1 MEYQKLS
8 KRQLLAMTWWNRPR
22 FKDYDGIIC
31 DGSVRSGKTVC
42 MADGFILWSMA
53 SFDGEN
59 FGICGKTI
67 ESLRRNVILNLRD
80 WIGGVV
86 DIVEKRAENKLIIS
100 DGKYTNT
107 YFLFGGRDESS
118 YTLVQG
124 ITLAGALLDEV
135 ALMPRSFVE
144 QVIARCSVDGSKLW
158 FNCNPEGPGHWF
170 YQDWIR
176 KTKERGVLH
185 LHFTMDD
192 NPALSQSIRDRYARM
207 YSGIFYKRYVLGQ
220 WVISD
225 GAIYDMFDEA
235 KNVYGDD
242 KRPID
247 LEWTGQR
254 TITIDYGT
262 TNPMRFLDIYD
273 YDGTLYVDREY
284 SWESRKEGRQKT
296 DFEYADDLEQ
306 FAGKEACTII
316 VDPSAA
322 SFIAELRRRDF
333 YVLPANNEVLDGI
346 RKTSTLIAKQKIMIH
361 NSCACLLEEMGAYV
375 WDDKS
380 ITRGVDKPR
389 KEMDHSQDALR
400 YMVNSLPDW
409 RFEV

>member
-22 FKDYDGIIC
+22 FRDYDGIIC

-53 SFDGEN
+53 NFDGQN

-86 DIVEKRAENKLIIS
+86 DITEKRAENKLIIS
-100 DGKYTNT
+100 DGEHTNT

-176 KTKERGVLH
+176 KTTERGVLH

-225 GAIYDMFDEA
+225 GAIYDMFDETQ
-235 KNVYGDD
+235 NVYGDET
-242 KRPID
+242 RPVD
-247 LEWTGQR
+247 LEWTGLR
-254 TITIDYGT
+254 SIAVDYGT

-273 YDGTLYVDREY
+273 YDGTLYIDREY
-284 SWESRKEGRQKT
+284 SWDSRKEGRQKT
-296 DFEYADDLEQ
+296 DLEYGDDLEQ
-306 FAGKEACTII
+306 FMGADRCEVI

-322 SFIAELRRRDF
+322 SFIAELRRRDCF
-333 YVLPANNEVLDGI
+333 VIPANNEVLDGI
-346 RKTSTLIAKQKIMIH
+346 RKTAALISTRKIMIH
-361 NSCACLLEEMGAYV
+361 KSCACLLEEMGAYV
-375 WDDKS
+375 WDEKS
-380 ITRGVDKPR
+380 VTRGVDKPR
-389 KEMDHSQDALR
+389 KEMDHSLDALR
-400 YMVNSLPDW
+400 YRVNALPDW